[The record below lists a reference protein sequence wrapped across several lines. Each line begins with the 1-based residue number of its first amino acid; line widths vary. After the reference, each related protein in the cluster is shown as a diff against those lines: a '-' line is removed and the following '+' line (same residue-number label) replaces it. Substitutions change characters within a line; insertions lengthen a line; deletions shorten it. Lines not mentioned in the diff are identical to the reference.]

1 MILTRYIQRLYAVLL
16 PLLAA
21 VAAAV
26 AVSSCS
32 TADDALEPV
41 SPTEAVTVD
50 LALSVS
56 AQHNGTRLSAAT
68 TQQASSDFRGID
80 SWLLIPF
87 ATTTTVTASDS
98 PLNGTIRP
106 AFTRQGTTYNYL
118 DQNVVD
124 VAIGTGAYL
133 CYGRAERTSI
143 GSSTGIATDKFVNG
157 STLAKFDDPDY
168 NGGYAPSTI
177 TFSPE
182 PICTDESFLI
192 DPKGVALL
200 SYMNA
205 IAQASVTK
213 ASTTYTWS
221 DDPALDPAL
230 RRIFHSFTYYD
241 ETNSNYKPFA
251 GSSTSVKALVTMVY
265 NALNALSFGDG
276 TWQASLKSTVL
287 NKITEGLTID
297 TDYTIDATTD
307 EITITSLGT
316 SRDGFPASSGLPD
329 GAAAIQ
335 WDADNDQFKLL
346 TATTITPT
354 TPAIFSSMEQLVY
367 PAELWYYANST
378 IRTATSSKAA
388 YYNDASWSNVL
399 GHYSPST
406 VGPDTR
412 SIAIY
417 DPLQY
422 GVGCVEVYVQATAV
436 TLSDAMSTPIA
447 LTHGQGNAV
456 DNFPL
461 TAVLLGGQHRQQ
473 FDFTPVPA
481 VSPNEPEGI
490 LYDPQVGYDADSGTG
505 SISLRQDE
513 QTTAQYPATGTCYTL
528 SLQTRDGDDVPIIL
542 EFLNN
547 SGEPFY
553 GIGGVVAPGMRFY
566 LVGTVTA
573 PSPTGA
579 VVVQDCK
586 TQLVVNIASLANA
599 YNVIPPLQTA
609 QSGLTVVNVGIRQWT
624 NVGTV
629 SHPVYNW

>member
-41 SPTEAVTVD
+41 SPAEAVTVD

-98 PLNGTIRP
+98 PLNGTISP

-133 CYGRAERTSI
+133 CYGRAERTTG

-213 ASTTYTWS
+213 ASTSYTWS
-221 DDPALDPAL
+221 DDPALL
-230 RRIFHSFTYYD
+230 RIFHSFTYYD

-265 NALNALSFGDG
+265 NAVALLSFGADD
-276 TWQASLKSTVL
+276 WRADLQAEILST
-287 NKITEGLTID
+287 ITNGLTLD

-307 EITITSLGT
+307 EITITSLGD

-335 WDADNDQFKLL
+335 WDAANNQFKLL

-378 IRTATSSKAA
+378 IRTATASQAA

-412 SIAIY
+412 SIAVS

-422 GVGCVEVYVQATAV
+422 GVGCVEVYVQATSA
-436 TLSDAMSTPIA
+436 TLSDAMATPIA
-447 LTHGQGNAV
+447 LTHDEQDNTV

-461 TAVLLGGQHRQQ
+461 TAVLFGGQHRQQ

-481 VSPNEPEGI
+481 VSSDEPEGI

-505 SISLRQDE
+505 SISLRQDNK
-513 QTTAQYPATGTCYTL
+513 TTAEYPTTGTCYTL
-528 SLQTRDGDDVPIIL
+528 SLQTRAGDDVPIVL

-573 PSPTGA
+573 PSPPGA